1 MSDNSPSTAS
11 GGQNKS
17 NAAQPNQKK
26 QNPVRLLILLLLLL
40 LVASAYGYDRKIAG
54 PACEEGQ
61 KIVLEL
67 LQQQQSQPG
76 KVTASF
82 AEVQQ
87 ALAKKPSSRV
97 DETYYAIETY
107 SWRRGSV
114 FQTYFIR
121 VIYRKDKDG
130 TFSVDGVTS
139 PNEEPTEAQLPGPIK
154 PRELTEEQR
163 AAMQSPPSPPTG
175 PSSGPGGVIS
185 PFPPG
190 KQGPGTSEESP
201 PTPEKPESNPA
212 EKPDSPA
219 AAKADSAPAEVAP
232 AK

>member
-11 GGQNKS
+11 GGQNESK
-17 NAAQPNQKK
+17 AAQPNQKE
-26 QNPVRLLILLLLLL
+26 QNSVRQLILLLLLL

-54 PACEEGQ
+54 PGCERGQ
-61 KIVLEL
+61 MIVLEL
-67 LQQQQSQPG
+67 LQEQQSQPG

-87 ALAKKPSSRV
+87 ALARKPSSRV
-97 DETYYAIETY
+97 DEKYYAIETY

-154 PRELTEEQR
+154 PREPTEEER
-163 AAMQSPPSPPTG
+163 AAMQSSPPT
-175 PSSGPGGVIS
+175 SSGPGGVIPPS
-185 PFPPG
+185 APG
-190 KQGPGTSEESP
+190 KQPPTTSEEPQQQPAPS
-201 PTPEKPESNPA
+201 ESNSA
-212 EKPDSPA
+212 EKSDPPPA
-219 AAKADSAPAEVAP
+219 Q
-232 AK
+232 

>member
-17 NAAQPNQKK
+17 NAAQPNRKQ
-26 QNPVRLLILLLLLL
+26 QNPVRQLILLLLLL

-54 PACEEGQ
+54 PGCEQGQ
-61 KIVLEL
+61 MIVLEL
-67 LQQQQSQPG
+67 LQQQQSLPG

-87 ALAKKPSSRV
+87 ALARKPSSRV
-97 DETYYAIETY
+97 DEKYYAIETY

-163 AAMQSPPSPPTG
+163 AAMQSPPSSGPP
-175 PSSGPGGVIS
+175 SGPGGVPS

-190 KQGPGTSEESP
+190 NQPPATSEEP
-201 PTPEKPESNPA
+201 PPQPAASESKPA
-212 EKPDSPA
+212 EKPDP
-219 AAKADSAPAEVAP
+219 PP